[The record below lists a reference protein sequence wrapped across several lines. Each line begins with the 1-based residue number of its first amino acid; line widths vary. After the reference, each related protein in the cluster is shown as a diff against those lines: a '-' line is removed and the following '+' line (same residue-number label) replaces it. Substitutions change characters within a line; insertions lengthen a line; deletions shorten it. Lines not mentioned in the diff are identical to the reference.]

1 MIYIVD
7 TNVLLRFL
15 LADDP
20 IQSPIARSYFV
31 NRENTLIIDTV
42 VLCEAVWV
50 MKKRSKLKN
59 QKIVQ
64 ILQGLTIEPHIKL
77 DKEKFNQGIEFLQ
90 NGGDFANGIIFYQ
103 SSQFDNAKVLSFD
116 KKAKK
121 LAESVGIKL
130 EIK

>member
-20 IQSPIARSYFV
+20 IQSPIACSYFV

-77 DKEKFNQGIEFLQ
+77 DKEKFNQGIKFLQ
-90 NGGDFANGIIFYQ
+90 NGGDFADGIITYQ
-103 SSQFDNAKVLSFD
+103 ATKFDNAKLLTFD

-121 LAESVGIKL
+121 IASEYGIVVESP
-130 EIK
+130 

>member
-42 VLCEAVWV
+42 VLCEVVWV

-77 DKEKFNQGIEFLQ
+77 DKEKFNQGIKFLQ
-90 NGGDFANGIIFYQ
+90 DGGDFADGIIAYQ
-103 SSQFDNAKVLSFD
+103 TQNFSNAKWLTFD
-116 KKAKK
+116 KDGKK
-121 LAESVGIKL
+121 LAKRIGIEL
-130 EIK
+130 EIE